1 MVKPK
6 VLKTLKKRK
15 VDEDIYQQKDKLDF
29 EIKWLGYEET
39 TLEPK
44 SNLQREASKF
54 LLDCIFQF
62 LLHTYTHLVT
72 VSVQEAI
79 NLEKLVHQIEK
90 FVTLL
95 LIDMIKLTTVL
106 IFQNLIRKQKKQKIV
121 PKVKMLDNFFDA
133 CLIKLEKLLIQTFS

>member
-1 MVKPK
+1 M
-6 VLKTLKKRK
+6 RK
-15 VDEDIYQQKDKLDF
+15 QKDKLEI

-39 TLEPK
+39 TWEPT
-44 SNLQREASKF
+44 SNLQREACKF

-62 LLHTYTHLVT
+62 LLYAYTHLVT

-79 NLEKLVHQIEK
+79 NLEELVSQKEK
-90 FVTLL
+90 FVTSL

>member
-1 MVKPK
+1 MGDKNKSAGK
-6 VLKTLKKRK
+6 VC
-15 VDEDIYQQKDKLDF
+15 
-29 EIKWLGYEET
+29 
-39 TLEPK
+39 
-44 SNLQREASKF
+44 KF

-62 LLHTYTHLVT
+62 LLHAYTHLVT

-79 NLEKLVHQIEK
+79 KLEELVSQKEK
-90 FVTLL
+90 FVTSL

-121 PKVKMLDNFFDA
+121 PKVKMFDNFFDA